1 MILAPKRLNTQ
12 FVLHSFRFTREKFPY
27 GNYLKFNFFLIHGEM
42 TLLTIPVLYFENRT
56 EAQSSEFFYYSCYN
70 VIIRNNNCFCDFL
83 CIKVFSNNF
92 GGWKNNPSP
101 KSRYVRIMEGQLKS
115 GLFKKL
121 TAKAIDH
128 IY

>member
-1 MILAPKRLNTQ
+1 
-12 FVLHSFRFTREKFPY
+12 
-27 GNYLKFNFFLIHGEM
+27 M

-56 EAQSSEFFYYSCYN
+56 EAKSYEFFYYSCYN